1 MRTLEVAGLD
11 PKTGGGAMRAA
22 MMISLRRRIGV
33 EDCRTLPIDPHF
45 YDLTNVIVTKALKS
59 CPPAGSVSV
68 PSIVQKTPL
77 PLSWKIL
84 LTPAKLLYRL
94 SSRDYNP
101 DVIIS
106 HHETIDSLRV
116 ASLVK
121 EYLSSKSVAILQL
134 PPFYG
139 DKVRLQRIQRSVGMY
154 WQLVISTSK
163 PSSLP
168 DLIYY
173 SYSKLGVPA
182 STRIVWSSAKKLLS
196 DFNAILAVSPSIPL
210 EMGDEWV
217 YRAIS
222 FHGIGLDRGELEVLL
237 KFRETSV
244 EPYKPYIVFP
254 ARLSISKGLAD
265 LLLVSALLKR
275 TYPNFKLLLTGSSS
289 RMVESRMRR
298 IISNLGLK
306 DNVVLLGYMRR
317 DHDYWSLRRKAKLT
331 IYPSH
336 VDAFPY
342 TVLESLLLGVPVIA
356 YNIPAL
362 RLNYGGVEGL
372 YLVEEGDIEALA
384 TKVVE
389 VLERRRVEVGI
400 PPVRTNYEVALEEKA
415 LIEKSL
421 S

>member
-11 PKTGGGAMRAA
+11 PKTGGAMRAA
-22 MMISLRRRIGV
+22 MMISLRRRVGV

-59 CPPAGSVSV
+59 CPPVGSVSL

-77 PLSWKIL
+77 PSSWKIL

-94 SSRDYNP
+94 SSKDYNP

-121 EYLSSKSVAILQL
+121 EYLGSKSVAILQL

-139 DKVRLQRIQRSVGMY
+139 DKVRLQRIQRSLNMY

-173 SYSKLGVPA
+173 SYSKLGVPV
-182 STRIVWSSAKKLLS
+182 STRIVWSSAKKLLGG
-196 DFNAILAVSPSIPL
+196 FNLILATSPSIPL

-217 YRAIS
+217 YRVIS
-222 FHGIGLDRGELEVLL
+222 FHGYGLDRGELEVLL
-237 KFRETSV
+237 KLRETSV
-244 EPYKPYIVFP
+244 EPHKPYIVFP

-275 TYPNFKLLLTGSSS
+275 AYPNFKLLLIGSGSK
-289 RMVESRMRR
+289 MVESQTRR
-298 IISNLGLK
+298 IISNLGLE
-306 DNVVLLGYMRR
+306 DNVALLGFMRR

-336 VDAFPY
+336 VDSFSY
-342 TVLESLLLGVPVIA
+342 TVLESLLLGVPVVA

-362 RLNYGGVEGL
+362 KLNYGGVEGL

-384 TKVVE
+384 SKVLE
-389 VLERRRVEVGI
+389 VLERRRVEVEI

>member
-11 PKTGGGAMRAA
+11 PKTGGAMRAA
-22 MMISLRRRIGV
+22 MMISLRRRVGV

-59 CPPAGSVSV
+59 CPPVGSVSL

-77 PLSWKIL
+77 PSSWKIL

-94 SSRDYNP
+94 SSKDYNP

-121 EYLSSKSVAILQL
+121 EYLGSKSVAILQL

-139 DKVRLQRIQRSVGMY
+139 DKVRLQRIQRSLNMY

-173 SYSKLGVPA
+173 SYSKLGVPV
-182 STRIVWSSAKKLLS
+182 STRIVWSSAKKLLGG
-196 DFNAILAVSPSIPL
+196 FNLILATSPSIPL

-217 YRAIS
+217 YRVIS
-222 FHGIGLDRGELEVLL
+222 FHGYGLDRGELEVLL
-237 KFRETSV
+237 KLRETSV
-244 EPYKPYIVFP
+244 EPHKPYIVFP

-275 TYPNFKLLLTGSSS
+275 AYQNFKLLLIGSGSK
-289 RMVESRMRR
+289 MVESQMRR
-298 IISNLGLK
+298 IISNLELK

-317 DHDYWSLRRKAKLT
+317 DRDYWSLRRKAKLT

-336 VDAFPY
+336 VDSFSY
-342 TVLESLLLGVPVIA
+342 TVLESLLLGVPVTA
-356 YNIPAL
+356 YDIPAL
-362 RLNYGGVEGL
+362 RLNYGDVEGL

-384 TKVVE
+384 TKVIETLGKRKVE
-389 VLERRRVEVGI
+389 VEI
-400 PPVRTNYEVALEEKA
+400 PPVRTNYDGALEEKT
-415 LIEKSL
+415 LIEKL
-421 S
+421 L

>member
-1 MRTLEVAGLD
+1 MRTLEVAVLD
-11 PKTGGGAMRAA
+11 PKTGGGAIRAA
-22 MMISLRRRIGV
+22 TIISLRRRVGV
-33 EDCRTLPIDPHF
+33 EDCRTLPINPQF

-59 CPPAGSVSV
+59 CPPAGSVSL
-68 PSIVQKTPL
+68 PSIIQKTPL
-77 PLSWKIL
+77 PSSWKIL
-84 LTPAKLLYRL
+84 LTPVKLLYRL
-94 SSRDYNP
+94 SSKDYNP

-106 HHETIDSLRV
+106 HHDTIDSLRV

-121 EYLSSKSVAILQL
+121 EYLGSKSVAILQL

-139 DKVRLQRIQRSVGMY
+139 DMLRLQRIRRSVSMY

-163 PSSLP
+163 PSLLL

-173 SYSKLGVPA
+173 SYSKLGAPV
-182 STRIVWSSAKKLLS
+182 STRIVWSSAKRLLGG
-196 DFNAILAVSPSIPL
+196 FNSILAASPSIPL

-217 YRAIS
+217 YRVIS

-244 EPYKPYIVFP
+244 EPHKPYIVFP

-265 LLLVSALLKR
+265 LLLASALLKR
-275 TYPNFKLLLTGSSS
+275 AYPNFKLLLIGSGS
-289 RMVESRMRR
+289 RIVESQMRR

-331 IYPSH
+331 LYPSH
-336 VDAFPY
+336 VDSFSY
-342 TVLESLLLGVPVIA
+342 TVLESLLLGVPVVA

-362 RLNYGGVEGL
+362 KLNYGGVEGL

-384 TKVVE
+384 SKVLE

-400 PPVRTNYEVALEEKA
+400 PHVKTSYEIALEEKT
-415 LIEKSL
+415 LIEKAL

>member
-1 MRTLEVAGLD
+1 MRTLEVAVLD
-11 PKTGGGAMRAA
+11 PKAGGGAMRAA
-22 MMISLRRRIGV
+22 TMISLRRRVGV
-33 EDCRTLPIDPHF
+33 EDCRTLPINPQF
-45 YDLTNVIVTKALKS
+45 YNSTHMIIVNAFKS
-59 CPPAGSVSV
+59 CPPVGSASV
-68 PSIVQKTPL
+68 LSVIQRTPL
-77 PLSWKIL
+77 PWSWKIL

-94 SSRDYNP
+94 SSKDYNP

-106 HHETIDSLRV
+106 HHENIDSLRV

-121 EYLSSKSVAILQL
+121 EYLGSKSVAILQL

-139 DKVRLQRIQRSVGMY
+139 DKVRLQRIRRSVNMY

-173 SYSKLGVPA
+173 SYSKLRIPV
-182 STRIVWSSAKKLLS
+182 SIRIVWSSAKKLLS
-196 DFNAILAVSPSIPL
+196 GFNLILATSPSIPL

-217 YRAIS
+217 YRVIS
-222 FHGIGLDRGELEVLL
+222 FHGCGLDREELEVLL
-237 KFRETSV
+237 KFREASV
-244 EPYKPYIVFP
+244 EPHKPYIVFP
-254 ARLSISKGLAD
+254 ARLSLLKGLAD
-265 LLLVSALLKR
+265 LLLVSAILKR
-275 TYPNFKLLLTGSSS
+275 TYPNFKLLLTGSGSKI
-289 RMVESRMRR
+289 MESQMRR
-298 IISNLGLK
+298 IASNLGLK

-336 VDAFPY
+336 VDSFSY

-356 YNIPAL
+356 YDIPAF
-362 RLNYGGVEGL
+362 RLNYSGVEGL
-372 YLVEEGDIEALA
+372 YLVEEGDVEALA
-384 TKVVE
+384 VKVVE
-389 VLERRRVEVGI
+389 VLERGRVEVGI

>member
-1 MRTLEVAGLD
+1 MRTLEVAVLD
-11 PKTGGGAMRAA
+11 PKAGGGALRAA
-22 MMISLRRRIGV
+22 IMVSLRRRIGV
-33 EDCRTLPIDPHF
+33 EDCKTLPINPQL
-45 YDLTNVIVTKALKS
+45 YDLTHTIIVNAFKS
-59 CPPAGSVSV
+59 CPPAGSASM
-68 PSIVQKTPL
+68 PSIIQRAPL
-77 PLSWKIL
+77 PWSWKIL

-94 SSRDYNP
+94 SSKDYNP

-106 HHETIDSLRV
+106 HHENIDSLRV

-121 EYLSSKSVAILQL
+121 EYLGSKSVAILQL

-139 DKVRLQRIQRSVGMY
+139 DKVRLQRIQRSVNMY

-163 PSSLP
+163 PGSLP

-173 SYSKLGVPA
+173 SYSKLGVPI

-196 DFNAILAVSPSIPL
+196 GFNLILATSPSIPL
-210 EMGDEWV
+210 EMGGEWV
-217 YRAIS
+217 YRVLS
-222 FHGIGLDRGELEVLL
+222 LHGYGLDREELEVLL
-237 KFRETSV
+237 RFRETSV
-244 EPYKPYIVFP
+244 EPHKPYIVFP

-275 TYPNFKLLLTGSSS
+275 TYPNFKLLLIGSGSK
-289 RMVESRMRR
+289 MVESQMRR

-317 DHDYWSLRRKAKLT
+317 DHDYWSLRRKARLA

-336 VDAFPY
+336 VDSFSY
-342 TVLESLLLGVPVIA
+342 TVLESLLLGVPVVA

-362 RLNYGGVEGL
+362 RLNYSGVEGL

-384 TKVVE
+384 TKVLE

-415 LIEKSL
+415 LIEKAL

>member
-11 PKTGGGAMRAA
+11 PKTGGGAIRAA
-22 MMISLRRRIGV
+22 SVISLRRRIGV
-33 EDCRTLPIDPHF
+33 EDCRTLPINPQL
-45 YDLTNVIVTKALKS
+45 YDLTNMIVTKALKS

-68 PSIVQKTPL
+68 PSIVEKTPL
-77 PLSWKIL
+77 PWSWKIL

-106 HHETIDSLRV
+106 HHDSMDSLRV

-121 EYLSSKSVAILQL
+121 EYLGSKSVAILQL

-139 DKVRLQRIQRSVGMY
+139 DKVRLQRIQRSVNMY

-163 PSSLP
+163 PGSLP

-173 SYSKLGVPA
+173 SYSKLGVPV

-196 DFNAILAVSPSIPL
+196 GFNLILATSPSIPL
-210 EMGDEWV
+210 EMGGEWV
-217 YRAIS
+217 YRVLS
-222 FHGIGLDRGELEVLL
+222 LHGYGLDREELEVLL
-237 KFRETSV
+237 RFRETSV
-244 EPYKPYIVFP
+244 EPHKPYIVFP

-265 LLLVSALLKR
+265 LLLVSAILKR
-275 TYPNFKLLLTGSSS
+275 WHPNFKLLLIGSGS
-289 RMVESRMRR
+289 RMVESQMRR
-298 IISNLGLK
+298 IIANLGLK

-317 DHDYWSLRRKAKLT
+317 DHDYWSLRRKARLA

-336 VDAFPY
+336 VDSFSY
-342 TVLESLLLGVPVIA
+342 TVLESLLLGVSVVA

-362 RLNYGGVEGL
+362 RLNYSGVEGL

-384 TKVVE
+384 TKVLE

-415 LIEKSL
+415 LIEKAL

>member
-11 PKTGGGAMRAA
+11 PKTGGAMRAA

-45 YDLTNVIVTKALKS
+45 YYLTNVIITKALKS

-68 PSIVQKTPL
+68 PSIIQKIPL

-210 EMGDEWV
+210 EMGDEGV

-244 EPYKPYIVFP
+244 ELHKPYIVFP

-289 RMVESRMRR
+289 RIVESQMRR

-331 IYPSH
+331 LYPSH
-336 VDAFPY
+336 VDSFSY
-342 TVLESLLLGVPVIA
+342 TVLESLLLGVPVVA

-362 RLNYGGVEGL
+362 KLNYGGVEGL

-384 TKVVE
+384 AKVTE

-400 PPVRTNYEVALEEKA
+400 PHVKTNYEIALEEKT

>member
-45 YDLTNVIVTKALKS
+45 YYLTNVIITKALKS

-68 PSIVQKTPL
+68 PSIIQKIPL

-101 DVIIS
+101 DVVIS

-173 SYSKLGVPA
+173 SYSKLGVPV
-182 STRIVWSSAKKLLS
+182 STRIIWSSAKKLLS

-217 YRAIS
+217 CRVVS
-222 FHGIGLDRGELEVLL
+222 FHGYGLDREELEVLL
-237 KFRETSV
+237 KFREASV
-244 EPYKPYIVFP
+244 EPHKPYIVFP
-254 ARLSISKGLAD
+254 ARLSLLKGLAD

-275 TYPNFKLLLTGSSS
+275 TYPNFKLLLIGSGSKI
-289 RMVESRMRR
+289 VESQMRR
-298 IISNLGLK
+298 IIANLGLK

-331 IYPSH
+331 LYPSH
-336 VDAFPY
+336 VDSFSY
-342 TVLESLLLGVPVIA
+342 TVLESLLLGVPVVA

-362 RLNYGGVEGL
+362 RLNYSGVEGL

-384 TKVVE
+384 SKVLE

-400 PPVRTNYEVALEEKA
+400 PPARTNYEVALEEKA
-415 LIEKSL
+415 LIEKAL